1 MKLFQSISSNGYSK
15 VQIEISN
22 HTLVDYYPLIIDQA
36 KNFCNISSKVNK
48 ESHLLL
54 FDKINIKS
62 LTETLSIYQKN
73 KKTIKKDRKL
83 RIFKV
88 KKGSKK
94 ILSNKIFYI
103 SNKAHKDENLFL
115 INKNQIQYYIEDN
128 DYIAFK
134 NNKIY
139 FFVKL
144 KGSNISSIKFSC
156 DKENRAILVNF
167 ARIILNQPL
176 QEAYEHGVMKFENSI
191 RKKNIK
197 FNIKG
202 IITPYVLNNFYK
214 DLQKII
220 QGIYEKYKDENQ
232 IKDKKN
238 TFDQEPSLEWKK
250 LSEKEKIIKIKK
262 LILENSKNNIKFN
275 LIKIEDKV
283 KILVDYQL
291 AKKDVKD
298 IQIYSSFLNL
308 EKSIRK
314 SLDKRLEVFYI
325 YEKDANKLRQK

>member
-1 MKLFQSISSNGYSK
+1 MNRNSIKLNYDEELLKYNNELFSKLRDFGTKALNLWVPDEDLLLSIFGIISSISSNGYSK

-191 RKKNIK
+191 RKKI
-197 FNIKG
+197 
-202 IITPYVLNNFYK
+202 LN
-214 DLQKII
+214 
-220 QGIYEKYKDENQ
+220 
-232 IKDKKN
+232 
-238 TFDQEPSLEWKK
+238 
-250 LSEKEKIIKIKK
+250 
-262 LILENSKNNIKFN
+262 LIL
-275 LIKIEDKV
+275 KV
-283 KILVDYQL
+283 LL
-291 AKKDVKD
+291 LHM
-298 IQIYSSFLNL
+298 F
-308 EKSIRK
+308 
-314 SLDKRLEVFYI
+314 
-325 YEKDANKLRQK
+325 